1 MEPLRRSLL
10 SVDTLSLFPRLD
22 RGEQVRAVAAHQ
34 ALIHEVLGT
43 LRRGGAPILHLFA
56 DERWNAVRSS
66 MPWLSWRLALQ
77 RHGLPVSEEAWK
89 TGSERARAP
98 ILDLLLLGTCPETA
112 TDVLLDL
119 LLTVAPYLCSKSVDQ
134 EMEDR
139 GPLTWAPV
147 RLLPAAAEFFLTD
160 STAGSIDLGPY
171 RICTR
176 DGLVRVERGGQHVGT
191 VKQCRFG
198 LLAAA
203 YGKEELCGALPAWIA
218 DIEQAETSKG
228 VPSAQFGPRSKAC
241 CMGIAS

>member
-1 MEPLRRSLL
+1 M
-10 SVDTLSLFPRLD
+10 
-22 RGEQVRAVAAHQ
+22 AVHQ
-34 ALIHEVLGT
+34 TLIHEVLGT
-43 LRRGGAPILHLFA
+43 LLRGGVPISLLFA
-56 DERWNAVRSS
+56 DERWNAVLSS

-119 LLTVAPYLCSKSVDQ
+119 LLAVAPYLRSTSMDQ

-147 RLLPAAAEFFLTD
+147 RLLPAAAEVLLND
-160 STAGSIDLGPY
+160 STAGSTDSGSY
-171 RICTR
+171 RIRTL
-176 DGLVRVERGGQHVGT
+176 DGLVLVERGGQHVGT

-198 LLAAA
+198 LLATAC
-203 YGKEELCGALPAWIA
+203 GKEELCGALPAWIA
-218 DIEQAETSKG
+218 DIEQAEASKG
-228 VPSAQFGPRSKAC
+228 VPSAQFWTQVQSVLHWDCILGCKLHVTPS
-241 CMGIAS
+241 